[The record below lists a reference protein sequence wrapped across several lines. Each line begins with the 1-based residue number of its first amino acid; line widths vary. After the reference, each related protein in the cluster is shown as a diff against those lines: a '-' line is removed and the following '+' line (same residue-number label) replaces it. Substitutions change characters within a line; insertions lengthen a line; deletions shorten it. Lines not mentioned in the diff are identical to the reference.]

1 VPAAAG
7 ESREAST
14 VILAA
19 VARGVETPAAK
30 IIKIMPT
37 EIRTSSDLLNVLFR
51 EIRECSEGRTDAA
64 RSHTICRLVDAAVKL
79 ARLQMEA
86 NADEDKARGIA
97 LLKYEPNEG
106 ELDRATARLEEIE
119 KAIRVVEKAVD
130 DPKTDEAK
138 LPALQAK
145 LNNLRQEQLNLR
157 RVLAKRA

>member
-1 VPAAAG
+1 
-7 ESREAST
+7 
-14 VILAA
+14 
-19 VARGVETPAAK
+19 
-30 IIKIMPT
+30 
-37 EIRTSSDLLNVLFR
+37 
-51 EIRECSEGRTDAA
+51 
-64 RSHTICRLVDAAVKL
+64 
-79 ARLQMEA
+79 MEA

>member
-1 VPAAAG
+1 
-7 ESREAST
+7 
-14 VILAA
+14 
-19 VARGVETPAAK
+19 
-30 IIKIMPT
+30 MPT

-51 EIRECSEGRTDAA
+51 EIRECSEGRTDAT
-64 RSHTICRLVDAAVKL
+64 RSLTICRLVGAAIGVV
-79 ARLQMEA
+79 RVQMEA

-119 KAIRVVEKAVD
+119 KAIRVLEKAVD

>member
-1 VPAAAG
+1 
-7 ESREAST
+7 
-14 VILAA
+14 
-19 VARGVETPAAK
+19 
-30 IIKIMPT
+30 
-37 EIRTSSDLLNVLFR
+37 LNVLFR

>member
-1 VPAAAG
+1 MAVLASALYLVRTQY
-7 ESREAST
+7 ESR
-14 VILAA
+14 
-19 VARGVETPAAK
+19 R
-30 IIKIMPT
+30 
-37 EIRTSSDLLNVLFR
+37 LF
-51 EIRECSEGRTDAA
+51 A
-64 RSHTICRLVDAAVKL
+64 
-79 ARLQMEA
+79 
-86 NADEDKARGIA
+86 
-97 LLKYEPNEG
+97 